1 MNSQN
6 KATAKSIGINL
17 GSMTGIIAAYY
28 GIYYAG
34 VLDPLFDVVVWGY
47 NLAQIIFMILI
58 AVAVGLIIYPVIAKQ
73 KSFDEARSEIEQ
85 LLQQTTGSSEKQVKH
100 FEDEIISDAK
110 RKFGFHGKIKD
121 IKAKVMRAIKR
132 NAKVESIESI
142 EFSIKTP
149 EELALEFRKLKS
161 ALLSKFQPRRQIV
174 MSTLATSE
182 NYKGEKLCIIE
193 PINLSVS
200 DIEYYEHYTNRSM
213 KILLLIVGLAA
224 LVYII
229 TYLIK

>member
-6 KATAKSIGINL
+6 KVTAKSIGINL

-34 VLDPLFDVVVWGY
+34 VLDPLFDVVVLGY

-58 AVAVGLIIYPVIAKQ
+58 GVAVGLIIYPVITKQ
-73 KSFDEARSEIEQ
+73 RSFDEARSEIEQ

-100 FEDEIISDAK
+100 FEDEIIADTK

-121 IKAKVMRAIKR
+121 IKKVMRAITR
-132 NAKVESIESI
+132 NAKVESI

-182 NYKGEKLCIIE
+182 NYTGEKLCIIE
-193 PINLSVS
+193 PINLNVS